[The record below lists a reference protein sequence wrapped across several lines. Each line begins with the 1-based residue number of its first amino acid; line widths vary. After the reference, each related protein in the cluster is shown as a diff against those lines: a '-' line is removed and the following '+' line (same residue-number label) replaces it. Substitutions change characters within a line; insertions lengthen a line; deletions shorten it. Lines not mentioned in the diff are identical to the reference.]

1 MPDRSNVHSG
11 WRKGARGDTMRI
23 KFIVQY
29 GIYEKQ
35 GATRRRRGQEDL
47 CNLLTFK
54 KLHFAPEPSGQA
66 VSRAIAQEAESYD
79 NRIKTR
85 ELVRRRPQNL

>member
-1 MPDRSNVHSG
+1 MRAGPNVHS
-11 WRKGARGDTMRI
+11 RRLKGARGDTMRI

-35 GATRRRRGQEDL
+35 GVTRRRRGQEDL

-54 KLHFAPEPSGQA
+54 KLHFAPEPNRQA
-66 VSRAIAQEAESYD
+66 FPGAIAQEAESYD

-85 ELVRRRPQNL
+85 ELVRRRP

>member
-1 MPDRSNVHSG
+1 MRAGPNVHS
-11 WRKGARGDTMRI
+11 RRVKGARGGTMRI

-54 KLHFAPEPSGQA
+54 KLHFAPEPNRQA

-79 NRIKTR
+79 NRIKTK
-85 ELVRRRPQNL
+85 ELVRRRP